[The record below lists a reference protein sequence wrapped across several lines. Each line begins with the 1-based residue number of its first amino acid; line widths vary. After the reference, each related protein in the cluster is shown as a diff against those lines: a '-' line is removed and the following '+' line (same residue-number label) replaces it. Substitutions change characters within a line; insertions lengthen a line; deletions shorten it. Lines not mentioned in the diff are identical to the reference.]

1 MFFSFVVVIYVII
14 LIEVNLMMIS
24 PETYSEDFQEETM
37 ENLIKE
43 RDRLL
48 NKLKK
53 YEKGDFDKSI
63 IMNPSPEVIYQCNC
77 DYLIEIINIIKRKV
91 QENEF
96 SFDNFE

>member
-48 NKLKK
+48 NKLKNMK
-53 YEKGDFDKSI
+53 K
-63 IMNPSPEVIYQCNC
+63 VI
-77 DYLIEIINIIKRKV
+77 LIN
-91 QENEF
+91 Q
-96 SFDNFE
+96 